1 LKRIKA
7 NFIEKGKIRAAKQT
21 RRKFPSPTQAH
32 GGLKKENKC
41 QRASGAKNTN
51 QIINFNHQVLSN
63 TYVKLSAE

>member
-32 GGLKKENKC
+32 GGLKKRKIN
-41 QRASGAKNTN
+41 ASGLVEPKT
-51 QIINFNHQVLSN
+51 QTKS
-63 TYVKLSAE
+63 